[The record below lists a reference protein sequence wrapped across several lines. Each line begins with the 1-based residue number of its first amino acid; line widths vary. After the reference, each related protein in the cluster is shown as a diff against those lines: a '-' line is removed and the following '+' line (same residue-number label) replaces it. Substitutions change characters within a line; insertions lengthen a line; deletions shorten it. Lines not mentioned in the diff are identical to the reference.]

1 MNAFLRKSFFV
12 LIAVLCTSFINAQ
25 YRYIDATFDAD
36 IPSEWTQESTA
47 QSNSWGVADSVAVLS
62 GSALDAVS
70 ALVTSPIDIAEVLEP
85 IFRFSYRN
93 EQFDGKLNDFAV
105 YARVRPDTAWV
116 VLFETS
122 ERMKNFSK
130 EEFIIPDSLRSATF
144 QLKFEAKNN
153 GGYITAIDNVI
164 LANSRACVNA
174 PTNLAIADLS
184 QSFAKIAWN
193 TDSVAV
199 NTRISIYEIVQKEN
213 KKTNT
218 KEVKELVYN
227 ETMTANN
234 MVNVYEA
241 KNLKPGQDYRAYV
254 LADCEYGDTSAYA
267 TIDFTTICDV
277 WSTPYFDG
285 FENYA
290 GSDLD
295 CWRVS
300 GKSPSYTPMIDSTIA
315 QSGKK
320 SLKFYTY
327 IDYYAYAYTPQFDVE
342 DISTMA
348 ISFYVYSDKV
358 SSSAYSSELVV
369 GVLTNPADPSTFTP
383 IHTVSPSQ
391 DKVWQHVDVS
401 LKEYDGDAYGN
412 YGKYIAFRSGNAE
425 QTNYIWIDDVTLDKI
440 GCFAPQLITIDKV
453 TGRELELSWIEM
465 GMSKTWN
472 VKVSKTELDSV
483 GLTQPALIDM
493 TVDTTFVSIN
503 TLEPNSK
510 YYVYLQSECGAWIP
524 NPIEIET
531 EKVWTVG
538 MHDNLSDYL
547 VGSKATIPAEWSV
560 NSNVKFTTTAKYN
573 CTLDAQSG
581 TSNVAVEFTH
591 KEGAESY
598 VIFPQL
604 DVQRIQD
611 VQFSFWMYTHKGS
624 TSTNKPEVYNPGLI
638 VAVCETADTAGYVP
652 VDTIFPFSNKYVTYQ
667 QHVVSFEN
675 YVGNG
680 KYIVLISPEENPY
693 GGGTTSSYNVV
704 KHYIDDLQ
712 IDLLKKDN
720 LPEGVRCS
728 AVTVNSAQ
736 FSWAAVGG
744 VKWEVELYTKNTRT
758 GEPVKSVE
766 VTSPYCAV
774 TGLDTAT
781 TYYVFVRSVLADGYT
796 DWTLPEEFTTH
807 DILTIPYSNDFTKE
821 TAGLGKGA
829 PKGWFLYNTKKTTTT
844 YVPYVATTTW
854 QAATGT
860 TIPAE
865 VKANSLYFNTTSAY
879 RDAYAVMP
887 KLDDAFELRTLLMSF
902 YAHTNATSSTNG
914 RIIEVGVMT
923 DPNDPETFV
932 KVADVELQAIKT
944 TEKFFIPFGSYQGE
958 GRYIA
963 FRSNMA
969 KTVQVMVD
977 NIDIDF
983 ISECAEVTNVE
994 VSELTN
1000 SSAVLT
1006 WANGNKE
1013 TKWNIKVYQDSIDTT
1028 AVAFFDG
1035 EVNTKPF
1042 TLTGLKPLT
1051 NYYVYVQA
1059 KTDNCV
1065 GDWSRMLEFR
1075 TPCPDVFTV
1084 PFTWDFDEY
1093 GKDAT
1098 PDCWTVKAG
1107 TSSSTLPRV
1116 YDGSDCYDYNTG
1128 TTEGRVFRMYSGKNG
1143 YSYAILPEMDEPI
1156 NNLQISFY
1164 GWTTKTPDVG
1174 YIEIGVLEYI
1184 DSTFLDP
1191 KVYWTSVPTNDK
1203 LFTLIERVELTE
1215 MKKWFPILVSFD
1227 KYQGEG
1233 KHIAFRAG
1241 LHTPLTNSTDGYF
1254 WLDNLKVEKIPECR
1268 KIGGLEMKDITHNS
1282 AILHWDANNET
1293 AWNIKVATKKIN
1305 PNAEDTA
1312 NVVVIEKTATT
1323 MPYTLEGLVANTE
1336 YFVYVQGV
1344 NSTICVGEWSE
1355 PLQFISNCAPMT
1367 LGYTDNFEQYRGKV
1381 GEGAALRCWIKTGS
1395 DVWVAYPFQYNT
1407 SNTGRGVLK
1416 TDSICLYMQN
1426 ASSYNSSLESN
1437 NIVTSYLSTQA
1448 LDVDSIEQAQVS
1460 FRAYTHAADRGAF
1473 EIGVMTDPYDPTTY
1487 RAVYADTIPYN
1498 STTKEWTYYTVNFL
1512 NYTTDDYG
1520 DKGKHIVFRCMPGQ
1534 NTSAPEK
1541 ATKNQ
1546 IYFDDIVIEQ
1556 YSPCSTPRRLELVSV
1571 SEDSITIKWQ
1581 SPEAESYRIIA
1592 VQRKEANPTI
1602 AEVDTIVKSNP
1613 ATISGLKA
1621 NTNYYIYVQLV
1632 CGDNAGHWSDPISI
1646 RTLGC
1651 NRELPYSESFE
1662 GHNVYESSSI
1672 YILPYCWQG
1681 YSSGVLAEGG
1691 NLNDAGVASTSKPNG
1706 FPYITVGSSSTSGTQ
1721 VRSGSS
1727 YHLLSSKDALT
1738 ILPDFNVDD
1747 IHKVSMHLY
1756 YSLGSVTNTM
1766 EIGVLEDINNSS
1778 SYVILDYF
1786 GTDKAYIWNELAIDF
1801 SKYNVVF
1808 DNNSRIVIKGIGSG
1822 AYIDDVYVNYTD
1834 GLWKPANVKL
1844 LSATHNSVSL
1854 TWNQIGVADSYEV
1867 ILTSTT
1873 DTIVNTF
1880 TTTDVTIANL
1890 ASATE
1895 YDVAIYAV
1903 KDGVRSEVSDA
1914 FSVFTYQEPAQLPYA
1929 TDFNNAEENAKWQL
1943 YTNGTSTNS
1952 WMFGTDAAVKDTALY
1967 ISSDGELNVYQV
1979 GVASQSWAYRTVEVK
1994 EPGVYDVAFRTR
2006 FSAIDANNAHKFKVA
2021 FMPADYLPSG
2031 ASLSRYYSNSQTSVP
2046 SKAHLYILTEGYT
2059 TKGEWVDYVAKVIVD
2074 EPGYYN
2080 LSACFVTTTQ
2090 KATPK
2095 YAPAIDSL
2103 RIAEATCYAPYNMK
2117 VVELLDTTLTLQWG
2131 DAKIAN
2137 WDIIIST
2144 EDKQDPTVL
2153 SEESIVID
2161 SVLNSPTVTV
2171 AVVPSTV
2178 YFVYLKATC
2187 DSVWTSYSY
2196 ETSCEQ
2202 VELPYK
2208 EDFGTKAIGITYL
2221 SSTPVSICWNTS
2233 ASGNKVYL
2241 QSSYYAPEVSRD
2253 TTLDIKSTEIYVM
2266 PLMPEAI
2273 KNLEIEFEMA
2283 HAASSTAATR
2293 FELGVVTDPFNVEET
2308 FEALQSFNAP
2318 GIFTSSN
2325 QLEFGKFYY
2334 NFNTYEGA
2342 ARYIAFRSPTG
2353 EFYLDDIVVSKLP
2366 ACPRPY
2372 NLRASG
2378 ITSTTANISWEAM
2391 PGQDRWVVAITDK
2404 EMTAAALDTTTNFI
2418 FVDTVNVCSA
2428 QAIGLPHSSELYA
2441 YVKSMCG
2448 EETSWSRALEFNSGF
2463 QVYALPFFED
2473 FQEVNDAQLPL
2484 AWGRYDGNIDD
2495 VRNDIRTLRPTNF
2508 SAISSFATD
2517 VQVSKGDT
2525 LHYLYTTMTK
2535 GENSPASYRWVVGP
2549 EIAVSERAILSFDL
2563 KVTSS
2568 NALLSLQNNINVLI
2582 STDDGATWLSSDAYT
2597 ISNHKLADYK
2607 FADYYGEYKRLFI
2620 ELDKYVGDT
2629 IRFAFYTESL
2639 DKNSVSVSIDNVAVK
2654 PASVYDYND
2663 TGFEKRDYEGYGFE
2677 FDYSEMI
2684 PGVKEATRYA
2694 AGTDL
2699 ATNDSII
2706 NLDIQVLPTLR
2717 NNIVDMMCPGDLVYV
2732 ENGFSVSE
2740 PGVYQQRHIVAS
2752 GADSI
2757 VTLTLGLFEGE
2768 TEFAISKTIKEGE
2781 FFSFGGKNL
2790 TETGVYTD
2798 SLVNQYGCDSVITL
2812 NLVVIS
2818 SSREV
2823 VFDTICFGTKY
2834 SWNGKEYDQ
2843 TGVYVDTLKSVVTGG
2858 DSIVTLMLTVNDVI
2872 TSTATVEICFG
2883 ASYQFGDTIIT
2894 VSGEYIE
2901 TFVAANGCDSVVTLN
2916 AVVLPDYRQTYNE
2929 VICEGE
2935 AFTGYG
2941 FNNVTTA
2948 GTHTLDLQSVTGC
2961 DSTITLKLTV
2971 LSGDTTRVE
2980 DTITTADL
2988 PYEYQGKVYP
2998 VGTAAGVYVDTFVVS
3013 NENCDNVIIL
3023 TLTIEEIVG
3032 VDNLRISD
3040 LIMVPNP
3047 VAIGEELY
3055 VGADFT
3061 SEELEDMIVEVFN
3074 VTGQCVY
3081 RQESAQL
3088 SIVNSQFV
3096 ITGLHQAGVYMVN
3109 ITTATGSRYHGKVIV
3124 K

>member
-1 MNAFLRKSFFV
+1 MNAFLRKSLFL

-25 YRYIDATFDAD
+25 YRYIDATFDVD
-36 IPSEWTQESTA
+36 IPTEWTQESTT
-47 QSNSWGVADSVAVLS
+47 QSNSWVVADGAAVLS

-70 ALVTSPIDIAEVLEP
+70 ALVTSPIDIAEVIEP

-122 ERMKNFSK
+122 ARMKKFSQ
-130 EEFIIPDSLRSATF
+130 EEIIIPDTLKSATF

-153 GGYITAIDNVI
+153 GGDVTAIDNII
-164 LANSRACVNA
+164 LANSRACVNV

-184 QSFAKIAWN
+184 QSTAKITWN

-199 NTRISIYEIVQKEN
+199 NTRIKLYKILQQKDTKTGKDEILEFVTEATMPVN
-213 KKTNT
+213 KT
-218 KEVKELVYN
+218 
-227 ETMTANN
+227 
-234 MVNVYEA
+234 VNVYDA
-241 KNLKPGQDYRAYV
+241 NNLNPGSNYRAYV

-267 TIDFTTICDV
+267 TLDFTTICDV
-277 WSTPYFDG
+277 WSTPYFDD
-285 FENYA
+285 FENYYFR
-290 GSDLD
+290 DLD
-295 CWRVS
+295 CWRTSSSSVSYLPAIDTTTEAVS
-300 GKSPSYTPMIDSTIA
+300 GR
-315 QSGKK
+315 K
-320 SLKFYTY
+320 SLKFYSAT
-327 IDYYAYAYTPQFDVE
+327 DKYAYAYTPQFDVE

-348 ISFYVYSDKV
+348 VSFYIYSDKTP
-358 SSSAYSSELVV
+358 SSTYSTELVV
-369 GVLTNPADPSTFTP
+369 GVLTNPANPSTFTP
-383 IHTVSPSQ
+383 LHTVSPSQ
-391 DKVWQHVDVS
+391 VKEWQHISVS
-401 LKEYDGDAYGN
+401 LKDYEGDAYGD
-412 YGKYIAFRSGNAE
+412 YGKYVAFRSGSADK
-425 QTNYIWIDDVTLDKI
+425 TTYVWIDDVTLDKV
-440 GCFAPQLITIDKV
+440 GCFAPQLPVIEKL
-453 TGRELELSWIEM
+453 TGREFELSWTEM

-472 VKVSKTELDSV
+472 VKISKTELDSV
-483 GLTQPALIDM
+483 GLTKPALIDM

-547 VGSKATIPAEWSV
+547 VGSNATIPTEWSV
-560 NSNVKFTTTAKYN
+560 NANVKFSTTQKYN

-581 TSNVAVEFTH
+581 TSNVSIEFSH
-591 KEGAESY
+591 KQDADAY

-611 VQFSFWMYTHKGS
+611 VQFSFWMYTHLGS
-624 TSTNKPEVYNPGLI
+624 TTTNKPEMYNPGLI

-652 VDTIFPFSNKYVTYQ
+652 VDTIYPFSKKYVTYQ

-693 GGGTTSSYNVV
+693 GGGTTASYNIV

-712 IDLLKKDN
+712 IDSLKKDN

-728 AVTVNSAQ
+728 DITVNSAQ
-736 FSWAAVGG
+736 ISWAAVGG
-744 VKWEVELYTKNTRT
+744 VKWEVELYTTNTRT
-758 GEPVKSVE
+758 GTPVKTVE
-766 VTSPYCAV
+766 VTSPNCKFI
-774 TGLDTAT
+774 GLDTAT

-796 DWTLPEEFTTH
+796 DWILPEEFTTH
-807 DILTIPYSNDFTKE
+807 DVLFVPYNNDFTNE
-821 TAGLGKGA
+821 TTGTNKGA
-829 PKGWFLYNTKKTTTT
+829 PKGWFLYNTKKTTPT
-844 YVPYVATTTW
+844 YVPYVATTAWT
-854 QAATGT
+854 AATGT
-860 TIPAE
+860 TIPSE
-865 VKANSLYFNTTSAY
+865 VKKNSLYFNTTSAY
-879 RDAYAVMP
+879 KDAYAVMP
-887 KLDDAFELRTLLMSF
+887 KLDDAFELRTLLMTF
-902 YAHTNATSSTNG
+902 YAHVNSTTTSYG
-914 RIIEVGVMT
+914 RAIEVGVMT

-932 KVADVELQAIKT
+932 KVADVEVETIKVSQ
-944 TEKFFIPFGSYQGE
+944 KFFISFSSYQGE

-969 KTVQVMVD
+969 KTVQLYVD
-977 NIDIDF
+977 NIEIDF
-983 ISECAEVTNVE
+983 VSECAEVTKLNVDA
-994 VSELTN
+994 LTN
-1000 SSAVLT
+1000 KDAVIS
-1006 WANGNKE
+1006 WVKGNKE
-1013 TKWNIKVYQDSIDTT
+1013 TKWNLKVYDEEVDWEGIDTIT
-1028 AVAFFDG
+1028 ATVFDG
-1035 EVNTKPF
+1035 EVTSNPY

-1051 NYYVYVQA
+1051 NYYVFVQA

-1065 GDWSRMLEFR
+1065 GNWSQMLEFR
-1075 TPCPDVFTV
+1075 TPCPDTFTV
-1084 PFTWDFDEY
+1084 PYEMGFDEY

-1128 TTEGRVFRMYSGKNG
+1128 TKEGRVFRMYSGKNG

-1227 KYQGEG
+1227 KYQGQG

-1241 LHTPLTNSTDGYF
+1241 LHTPLTSSTDGYF
-1254 WLDNLKVEKIPECR
+1254 WLDNLKVDKMPDCR
-1268 KIGGLEMKDITHNS
+1268 KIGGLEVKDITHHS
-1282 AILHWDANNET
+1282 AILHWETKNET
-1293 AWNIKVATKKIN
+1293 SWNIKVATKKIN

-1312 NVVVIEKTATT
+1312 NVVVIEKAVTA
-1323 MPYTLEGLVANTE
+1323 MPCTLEGLDANTD
-1336 YFVYVQGV
+1336 YYVYVQGL
-1344 NSTICVGEWSE
+1344 NSTLNCVGEWSE

-1381 GEGAALRCWIKTGS
+1381 GEGSALRCWIKSGT

-1407 SNTGRGVLK
+1407 SNTGRGVLN
-1416 TDSICLYMQN
+1416 TDSVCLYMQN

-1437 NIVTSYLSTQA
+1437 TIVTSYLSTQA

-1498 STTKEWTYYTVNFL
+1498 SATKEWTYYTVNFL
-1512 NYTTDDYG
+1512 NYTADDYG

-1546 IYFDDIVIEQ
+1546 IYFDDIVIEP
-1556 YSPCSTPRRLELVSV
+1556 YSPCATPRRVKLLEVT
-1571 SEDSITIKWQ
+1571 EDAATIEWQ
-1581 SPEAESYRIIA
+1581 SPASETYRIIA
-1592 VQRKEANPTI
+1592 VQRNEANPAI
-1602 AEVDTIVKSNP
+1602 ADVDTMVTTNP
-1613 ATISGLKA
+1613 ATITGLKA
-1621 NTNYYIYVQLV
+1621 NKNYFFFVQT
-1632 CGDNAGHWSDPISI
+1632 CAEGSWSDAISI

-1651 NRELPYSESFE
+1651 DNSLPYSESFE

-1672 YILPYCWQG
+1672 YILPYCWEA
-1681 YSSGVLAEGG
+1681 YSSGILAEGG
-1691 NLNDAGVASTSKPNG
+1691 NLNDAGVAATSKPNG
-1706 FPYITVGSSSTSGTQ
+1706 FPYITVGSSSSSSTQ
-1721 VRSGSS
+1721 VRSGR

-1747 IHKVSMHLY
+1747 IHKLSMHLY
-1756 YSLGSVTNTM
+1756 YSLGSVTYTL
-1766 EIGVLEDINNSS
+1766 EVGILEDINNPS
-1778 SYVILDYF
+1778 SYVTLDYF
-1786 GTDKAYIWNELAIDF
+1786 STDKAYIWNELAVDF
-1801 SKYNVVF
+1801 SKYNVAF
-1808 DNNSRIVIKGIGSG
+1808 DNNSRIVLKAIGSG

-1834 GLWKPANVKL
+1834 GLWKPANVKSV
-1844 LSATHNSVSL
+1844 SATHNSVSFK
-1854 TWNQIGVADSYEV
+1854 WNQIGTPDSYDV
-1867 ILTSTT
+1867 ILTNET
-1873 DTIVNTF
+1873 DTIRRTF
-1880 TTTDVTIANL
+1880 TTNNVTIDNL
-1890 ASATE
+1890 SAATE

-2006 FSAIDANNAHKFKVA
+2006 FDAIDANNAHKFKVA
-2021 FMPADYLPSG
+2021 FMPADYLPSSS
-2031 ASLSRYYSNSQTSVP
+2031 ALSRYYGSTQTIVP
-2046 SKAHLYILTEGYT
+2046 SKAHLYILKEGYT

-2103 RIAEATCYAPYNMK
+2103 RISEATCYAPYNMEI
-2117 VVELLDTTLTLQWG
+2117 VELLDTTLTLQWG

-2161 SVLNSPTVTV
+2161 SVLNSPTVKV
-2171 AVVPSTV
+2171 AVAPSTV
-2178 YFVYLKATC
+2178 YFVYIKAAC
-2187 DSVWTSYSY
+2187 DSVWSIFNY
-2196 ETSCEQ
+2196 ETPCEQ

-2208 EDFGTKAIGITYL
+2208 EDFGTKAIGITSL
-2221 SSTPVSICWNTS
+2221 TSTPVSICWNTS

-2241 QSSYYAPEVSRD
+2241 QTTYHAPEVNRD

-2266 PLMPEAI
+2266 PLMPEVI

-2318 GIFTSSN
+2318 GIFNSSN
-2325 QLEFGKFYY
+2325 QLEFGKYYY

-2353 EFYLDDIVVSKLP
+2353 AFYLDDIVVSKLP

-2372 NLRASG
+2372 NLRVSG
-2378 ITSTTANISWEAM
+2378 ITSSTANISWEAM
-2391 PGQDRWVVAITDK
+2391 PDQDRWVVAVTDR
-2404 EMTAAALDTTTNFI
+2404 EMTSVVLDTATNLI

-2428 QAIGLPHSSELYA
+2428 KAIGLPHSSELYV

-2448 EETSWSRALEFNSGF
+2448 EETSWSRVLKFNSGF
-2463 QVYALPFFED
+2463 QVNTLPFFED
-2473 FQEVNDAQLPL
+2473 FQKVNDAQLPL
-2484 AWGRYDGNIDD
+2484 AWTRYDGNIDD
-2495 VRNDIRTLRPTNF
+2495 VRNDIKALRPTNF

-2517 VQVSKGDT
+2517 VVVSNGDT
-2525 LHYLYTTMTK
+2525 LHYLYTTMNK
-2535 GENSPASYRWVVGP
+2535 GTSSPASYRWVVGP
-2549 EIAVSERAILSFDL
+2549 EVAVSERAVLSFDL
-2563 KVTSS
+2563 RVTNT
-2568 NALLSLQNNINVLI
+2568 NALLSLQNNVNVLI
-2582 STDDGATWLSSDAYT
+2582 STDDGATWLASDAYT

-2607 FADYYGEYKRLFI
+2607 LADYYGDFKRLFI

-2639 DKNSVSVSIDNVAVK
+2639 DNNSVYISIDNVAIK
-2654 PASVYDYND
+2654 PATVYDYTD
-2663 TGFEKRDYEGYGFE
+2663 TGFEKRDYEGYGFA
-2677 FDYSEMI
+2677 FDYSEMT

-2694 AGTDL
+2694 AGADL
-2699 ATNDSII
+2699 TINDSII
-2706 NLDIQVLPTLR
+2706 NIGVDVLPILR
-2717 NNIVDMMCPGDLVYV
+2717 NNIVDMMCPGDESYE
-2732 ENGFSVSE
+2732 ENGFLLSE
-2740 PGVYQQRHIVAS
+2740 PGIYQQRYVVAS

-2757 VTLTLGLFEGE
+2757 VTLTLGVFDGE
-2768 TEFAISKTIKEGE
+2768 TEFAIAETITKGESFLFAGKE
-2781 FFSFGGKNL
+2781 L
-2790 TETGVYTD
+2790 TESGVYTD
-2798 SLVNQYGCDSVITL
+2798 SLVNQYGCDSVI
-2812 NLVVIS
+2812 V
-2818 SSREV
+2818 
-2823 VFDTICFGTKY
+2823 
-2834 SWNGKEYDQ
+2834 
-2843 TGVYVDTLKSVVTGG
+2843 
-2858 DSIVTLMLTVNDVI
+2858 
-2872 TSTATVEICFG
+2872 
-2883 ASYQFGDTIIT
+2883 
-2894 VSGEYIE
+2894 
-2901 TFVAANGCDSVVTLN
+2901 
-2916 AVVLPDYRQTYNE
+2916 
-2929 VICEGE
+2929 
-2935 AFTGYG
+2935 
-2941 FNNVTTA
+2941 
-2948 GTHTLDLQSVTGC
+2948 
-2961 DSTITLKLTV
+2961 
-2971 LSGDTTRVE
+2971 
-2980 DTITTADL
+2980 
-2988 PYEYQGKVYP
+2988 
-2998 VGTAAGVYVDTFVVS
+2998 
-3013 NENCDNVIIL
+3013 L
-3023 TLTIEEIVG
+3023 TLTVEETPIVG
-3032 VDNLRISD
+3032 LENAELVELV
-3040 LIMVPNP
+3040 LTPNP
-3047 VAIGEELY
+3047 VQVGEELLIN
-3055 VGADFT
+3055 ATF
-3061 SEELEDMIVEVFN
+3061 SAEELDGMVVEVFN
-3074 VTGQCVY
+3074 SVGQCVY
-3081 RQESAQL
+3081 T
-3088 SIVNSQFV
+3088 SQPV
-3096 ITGLHQAGVYMVN
+3096 VAPIAITGLPQAGVYMVN
-3109 ITTATGSRYHGKVIV
+3109 ITTASGNRYQGKVIV